1 MQKNSS
7 TVNIRITLLALSLIF
22 LSACK
27 ILQVNET
34 KTIANTPSLGVEWDF
49 TGKINPEL
57 LPLVDSVVRKAIDDF
72 NAKNGQLKLH
82 IKGKKDKDFI
92 SLDFTRVRKVSAGG
106 KAAGYAVT
114 TIGLIGA
121 PVAMIAAEAG
131 VVIAF
136 WYWPEHEV
144 TSSADLSPNMSA
156 EKYSR
161 GLVGSRAGA
170 LFSRNSRQI
179 PKMLNRYYLNLMRAF
194 SIIEAQLIQHGKA
207 QPAGK

>member
-1 MQKNSS
+1 MNL
-7 TVNIRITLLALSLIF
+7 RRTLVALGLLL

-27 ILQVNET
+27 TFQVNES
-34 KTIANTPSLGVEWDF
+34 KTIANTPSLGIEWDF

-57 LPLVDSVVRKAIDDF
+57 QPMVDSVVRKAIDDF

-82 IKGKKDKDFI
+82 LKGKKDKDYI
-92 SLDFTRVRKVSAGG
+92 SLDFSRIRKVSAGG
-106 KAAGYAVT
+106 KAAGYAVS

-121 PVAMIAAEAG
+121 PVALIAAEAG
-131 VVIAF
+131 VVVAF

-144 TSSADLSPNMSA
+144 TSSVDLSPNMSA

-161 GLVGSRAGA
+161 GFVGSRAGA
-170 LFSRNSRQI
+170 LFARNSRQI
-179 PKMLNRYYLNLMRAF
+179 PKMLNRYYNNLMRAF
-194 SIIEAQLIQHGKA
+194 SLIETQLIQHGSA